1 MTLPPTI
8 SPDAAST
15 WHPGHPTDVAL
26 TLAHLRR
33 GRADPTHQVAADG
46 SLWRTTLTVDG
57 PASLRFAQSDLHTIT
72 CQAWGA
78 GARAAIDAAP
88 AMVGRD
94 DDPAGFC
101 PAHPVLDGAHR
112 RHPGL
117 RIPKTGRVMEALI
130 PAILEQRVIAV
141 QATASWR
148 RLVHAYGT
156 PAPGPTPG
164 PMMVVP
170 TVRAWQLIPSWE
182 WHKAGVDPQRSRT
195 VMAVLAVARQLE
207 RCVELSPEEAASR
220 LRSVPGVG
228 VWTAAEVAQRALGDA
243 DALSVGDYH
252 LAGFIG
258 HALFDMEFDDRQL
271 VAAME
276 RWRPHRFRVVRLLE
290 NSGVAG
296 KPRRG
301 PRMPFVDH
309 RAH

>member
-15 WHPGHPTDVAL
+15 WHPQHPTDVAL
-26 TLAHLRR
+26 TLARLRR

-57 PASLRFAQSDLHTIT
+57 PASLRFAQSDLDTLT

-94 DDPAGFC
+94 DDPAGFS

-156 PAPGPTPG
+156 QAPGPTPG
-164 PMMVVP
+164 PMLVVP

-182 WHKAGVDPQRSRT
+182 WHKAGVDPQR
-195 VMAVLAVARQLE
+195 
-207 RCVELSPEEAASR
+207 
-220 LRSVPGVG
+220 
-228 VWTAAEVAQRALGDA
+228 
-243 DALSVGDYH
+243 
-252 LAGFIG
+252 
-258 HALFDMEFDDRQL
+258 
-271 VAAME
+271 
-276 RWRPHRFRVVRLLE
+276 
-290 NSGVAG
+290 
-296 KPRRG
+296 
-301 PRMPFVDH
+301 
-309 RAH
+309 